1 MLAARCRGSS
11 AVRFRRLS
19 LADAV
24 RREVQQMD
32 PDQPVFAIQTLD
44 DYLREDRWPYRVFGS
59 AFAMFAAI
67 ALALSS
73 VGLYSVMAYSVMQ
86 RTPEIG
92 MRMALGAQPRQVSWV
107 VLKRGLLQLSIGMA
121 LGLAGAWGLS
131 RVLGGVLVDIR
142 PGDPVTFGA
151 ITLLLT
157 LVSLV
162 ACVLP
167 ARQAMRVDPL
177 VAIRAE

>member
-1 MLAARCRGSS
+1 
-11 AVRFRRLS
+11 
-19 LADAV
+19 
-24 RREVQQMD
+24 
-32 PDQPVFAIQTLD
+32 
-44 DYLREDRWPYRVFGS
+44 
-59 AFAMFAAI
+59 MFAAI

-92 MRMALGAQPRQVSWV
+92 MRMALGAEPRQVSWV
-107 VLKRGLLQLSIGMA
+107 VLKRGLLQLSIGMT